1 MPPITPIND
10 NEFTRVPMPVAI
22 ANGKRIRHNNW
33 GLAHISIRCDDTPQ
47 WVTPVVET
55 FRNRDVSYTIKR
67 REMRE
72 SKTGRLFVIIEHEHD
87 AIIK

>member
-10 NEFTRVPMPVAI
+10 NKFFRVPMPVAI
-22 ANGKRIRHNNW
+22 ANGKRIKHNNW
-33 GLAHISIRCDDTPQ
+33 DLAHISIRCDDTPQ
-47 WVTPVVET
+47 WVTPVSKT
-55 FRNRDVSYTIKR
+55 FRNGDVSYEIKR
-67 REMRE
+67 CEMRE